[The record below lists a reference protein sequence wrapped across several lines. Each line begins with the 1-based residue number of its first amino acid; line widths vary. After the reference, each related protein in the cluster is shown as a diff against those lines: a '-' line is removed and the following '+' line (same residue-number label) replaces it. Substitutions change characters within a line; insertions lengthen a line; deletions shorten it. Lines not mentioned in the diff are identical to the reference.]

1 MFEWQVDIVT
11 YMTKRNC
18 CEKITH
24 LVKKTGGGETL
35 QRLSQ
40 RKNYAISLQV
50 TARILVY
57 LWNEE
62 EQESLGEMAEDCH
75 HSKRHTREVA
85 EGVTGEDL
93 KQPPGIATFLSFSN
107 GNYKGGL

>member
-1 MFEWQVDIVT
+1 
-11 YMTKRNC
+11 
-18 CEKITH
+18 
-24 LVKKTGGGETL
+24 L

-40 RKNYAISLQV
+40 RRNYAISLLD
-50 TARILVY
+50 TGRTLVY